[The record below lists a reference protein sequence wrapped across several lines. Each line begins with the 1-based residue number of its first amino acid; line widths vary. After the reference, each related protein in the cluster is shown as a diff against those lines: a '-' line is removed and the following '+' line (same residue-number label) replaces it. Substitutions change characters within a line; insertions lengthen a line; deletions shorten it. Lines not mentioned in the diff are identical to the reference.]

1 MDLPSPGPGDALLV
15 VDVQNDFLPGGQLA
29 VPGGDQVIAPLN
41 AAIAVFRAGGLP
53 VFATRDWHPP
63 DHCSFRQYGG
73 IWPPHCV
80 AGTPGAAFPA
90 ALALPPD
97 ARIVSKAM
105 EPGADAYS
113 GFEGTELAALLRQAG
128 VSRIFIGGLA
138 TDYCVLNTVVDALE
152 QGFEVV
158 LLTGAMRA
166 INLQAGD
173 GEAALA
179 TMTGHGAVPGPGVPM
194 AGARQTPAPQRHP

>member
-1 MDLPSPGPGDALLV
+1 MDSPSPRAGDALLV

-41 AAIAVFRAGGLP
+41 AAIGVFQARGLP

-63 DHCSFRQYGG
+63 NHCSFRQYGG

-80 AGTPGAAFPA
+80 AGSAGADFPA

-97 ARIVSKAM
+97 VRIVSKAM
-105 EPGADAYS
+105 QADADAYS
-113 GFEGTELAALLRQAG
+113 GFEGTELAALLRQAR
-128 VSRIFIGGLA
+128 VTRIFIGGLA

-158 LLTGAMRA
+158 LLTGAMRG

-173 GEAALA
+173 EEAALA
-179 TMTGHGAVPGPGVPM
+179 TMTGHGAVPVPGFPM
-194 AGARQTPAPQRHP
+194 AGARPPPAPPRHP